1 VYNRLHLLAVDCIGW
16 RDNESL
22 AQKATC
28 TRNTLA
34 LHGHSG
40 VDDAHPA
47 VNLIRIVKLVA
58 DVNDGTEIISNIK
71 HNDAS
76 EAVVELKPPGGRLLA
91 IAPYTRGLGSFRRE
105 GKYSNSVPRTFLSFL
120 IKTL

>member
-1 VYNRLHLLAVDCIGW
+1 MAH
-16 RDNESL
+16 
-22 AQKATC
+22 KATC
-28 TRNTLA
+28 TRNIHA

-71 HNDAS
+71 HDDAS
-76 EAVVELKPPGGRLLA
+76 EAVVEAEGSGRQTLGHSAVHAGAGLVQA
-91 IAPYTRGLGSFRRE
+91 RGQVLELGSAHI
-105 GKYSNSVPRTFLSFL
+105 SVVPEQNVR
-120 IKTL
+120 IKDGFFNERDYKNL